1 MVDKRD
7 IPQNVE
13 PPPQPGPSSRKRG
26 VLRGKSRRVATS
38 IIGGLLILA
47 VGAALGYMMAGKEGA
62 PSAEAPVGDSGP
74 TTWTCA
80 MHPQIKLPKP
90 GKCPICFMDLIPL
103 ADDSSDDDGPRQL
116 KMSRRAM
123 GLAEIRT
130 SPVRREYAVN
140 EIRMVG
146 KVDYDET
153 KVANITAWVP
163 GRLDRL
169 FVDFTGVRVRK
180 GDHLVSMYS
189 PDLVVAQRE
198 LIQAW
203 QVYNRLGEASRELT
217 ESNLRSAEEK
227 LRLLGVLPEQI
238 EEIKRLGKPTDHLTI
253 YAPSGGIV
261 IEKLAN
267 EGMYVQTGSKIYT
280 IVDLSVVWVYLDAY
294 ESDVPWLRYGQ
305 QVEFTT
311 QSYPGEIFKGRVAFI
326 DPILS
331 SETRTVRV
339 RVNVPNPQGK
349 LKPGMFV
356 RSLVRSQL
364 AAGGKVFDRSLIGK
378 WICPMHP
385 EIVKD
390 GPGKCDICGMDLLP
404 AKELGYSVPE
414 RAPDMPLIIPA
425 TAPLITGKRAVVYV
439 RLPDKE
445 QPTFEGREILLGER
459 AGDYYVV
466 RHGLQE
472 GELVVTN
479 GNFKIDSAL
488 QILARPSMMSP
499 KDDDDV
505 AATGSGHGHAGHEI
519 AVSSAFR
526 VLLNPLYQA
535 YLTAAGALAAD
546 DLAAARAALER
557 IPPAVTGA
565 DTSSLD
571 EMGRQHWKQAS
582 DAVLFAA
589 YEAREAKDRD
599 RTRRH
604 FGDLSSAL
612 TSVMETYGHALPGR
626 VYRVHCPMALD
637 AKGGDW
643 LQVSDEVRNPYYG
656 PAMLGCGDRVAT
668 YESQA
673 PLDVPDAFRKQL
685 TGLYD
690 AYLQLQAALADDRE
704 ADAKAALGKLQAAFS
719 TADARLLQG
728 RALHTWQAAG
738 AEFSRAFAGDWQ
750 AAGMEGIRKRFGS
763 ISNTILV
770 VVDAFGHTAPV
781 TLHRAFCPMAFDNK
795 GAAWLQAGD
804 KLANPYY
811 GQKMLRC
818 GEFQREFPP
827 VGATAQHR
835 QEKEGNHDH

>member
-1 MVDKRD
+1 
-7 IPQNVE
+7 
-13 PPPQPGPSSRKRG
+13 
-26 VLRGKSRRVATS
+26 
-38 IIGGLLILA
+38 
-47 VGAALGYMMAGKEGA
+47 
-62 PSAEAPVGDSGP
+62 
-74 TTWTCA
+74 

-90 GKCPICFMDLIPL
+90 GKCPICFMPLIPL
-103 ADDSSDDDGPRQL
+103 ANDAGDEGNPRQL
-116 KMSRRAM
+116 KMSQRAE

-130 SPVRREYAVN
+130 SPVRREYATN

-169 FVDFTGVRVRK
+169 FVDFTGVAVRK

-203 QVYNRLGEASRELT
+203 QSYNRLGEASRELT
-217 ESNLRSAEEK
+217 ESNLRSTEEK

-238 EEIKRLGKPTDHLTI
+238 EEIKKLGKPTDHLTI

-261 IEKLAN
+261 IDKLAN
-267 EGMYVQTGSKIYT
+267 EGMYVQTGTKIYT

-311 QSYPGEIFKGRVAFI
+311 ESYPGEIFKGRVAFI
-326 DPILS
+326 DPMLS

-339 RVNVPNPQGK
+339 RVNVPNPLGK
-349 LKPGMFV
+349 LKPEMFV
-356 RSLVRSQL
+356 RAVVRSQL
-364 AAGGKVFDRSLIGK
+364 AAGGKVFDPSLIGML
-378 WICPMHP
+378 ICPMHP

-390 GPGKCDICGMDLLP
+390 GPGKCDVCGMDQGP

-414 RAPDMPLIIPA
+414 RAPDVPLIIPA
-425 TAPLITGKRAVVYV
+425 SAPLVTGKRAVVYV
-439 RLPDKE
+439 RMPDKE

-488 QILARPSMMSP
+488 QIQARPSMMSP
-499 KDDDDV
+499 D
-505 AATGSGHGHAGHEI
+505 AGATASGHQHRDGDAAASDSGEDLAGHEI

-526 VLLNPLYQA
+526 TLLNPLYNA
-535 YLTAAGALAAD
+535 YLEAAGALADD

-571 EMGRQHWKQAS
+571 ETGRQHWKQAS

-599 RTRRH
+599 RARRH
-604 FGDLSSAL
+604 FGDLSSAM
-612 TSVMETYGHALPGR
+612 TGVMETFGHALPGR
-626 VYRVHCPMALD
+626 VFRIHCPMALD

-643 LQVSDEVRNPYYG
+643 LQLSEEVHNPYYG
-656 PAMLGCGDRVAT
+656 PAMPECGDRVAT

-673 PLDVPDAFRKQL
+673 PLDVPDAFRAQL
-685 TGLYD
+685 AGLYD
-690 AYLQLQAALADDRE
+690 AYLQLQTALTDDRE
-704 ADAKAALGKLQAAFS
+704 ADAKAALGKLPTAFS

-728 RALHTWQAAG
+728 RALNAWQAAG
-738 AEFSRAFAGDWQ
+738 AELSRAFEGNWQ
-750 AAGMEGIRKRFGS
+750 AADMDGIRQRFERV
-763 ISNTILV
+763 SNTMLAI
-770 VVDAFGHTAPV
+770 VDAFGHTAPV
-781 TLHRAFCPMAFDNK
+781 TLHRAFCPMAFDKK

-818 GEFQREFPP
+818 GEFQRNFPP
-827 VGATAQHR
+827 TGAMAEDR
-835 QEKEGNHDH
+835 QKKEGQHEHR